1 MAYLLSHVALITG
14 HATSCRGPI
23 WIPVNYLAIRALHH
37 YASLEVSPHRE
48 RAADLY
54 TKLRANVI
62 RTISSEYERTGYFWE
77 QYNDVTGNGMRGHP
91 FTGWTSLLLNIMAE
105 RY

>member
-1 MAYLLSHVALITG
+1 
-14 HATSCRGPI
+14 
-23 WIPVNYLAIRALHH
+23 
-37 YASLEVSPHRE
+37 
-48 RAADLY
+48 
-54 TKLRANVI
+54 LRANVI